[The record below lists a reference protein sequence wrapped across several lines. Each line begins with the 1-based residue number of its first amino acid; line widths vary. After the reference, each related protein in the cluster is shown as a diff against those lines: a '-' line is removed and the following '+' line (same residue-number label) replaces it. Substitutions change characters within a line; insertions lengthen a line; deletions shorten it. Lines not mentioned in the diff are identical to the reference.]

1 MAIKRDLTVKEA
13 RALVRP
19 LEQTLQVFVNLH
31 RLREHLKPDAM
42 SYQEQIEGLQQRIT
56 VMIWNIRDE
65 MRALREII
73 DGEEQ
78 SKESD
83 NAHAKTRSSVEEDTP
98 GHGGDL

>member
-56 VMIWNIRDE
+56 VMTWNIRDE

-73 DGEEQ
+73 DGEGQKQ
-78 SKESD
+78 SGNARAEARSESEE
-83 NAHAKTRSSVEEDTP
+83 NSSDDS
-98 GHGGDL
+98 GDM

>member
-1 MAIKRDLTVKEA
+1 MAIKRDLTAKEA

-78 SKESD
+78 KQND
-83 NAHAKTRSSVEEDTP
+83 NARAQTRGESEENSSDDS
-98 GHGGDL
+98 GDM

>member
-31 RLREHLKPDAM
+31 RLRTHLKPDAPR
-42 SYQEQIEGLQQRIT
+42 YQEQIEGLQQRIT
-56 VMIWNIRDE
+56 VMMWNIRDE

-78 SKESD
+78 SKKSD
-83 NAHAKTRSSVEEDTP
+83 NARAKTRGEDKEDTADD
-98 GHGGDL
+98 GGDM